1 MSDYTPTT
9 EEVLPPLSEEVIK
22 ELALLGLDQMV
33 EVDDTKAEQF
43 LAHVDRWL
51 AEVKAQ
57 EAKTERERI
66 MKMLADVLDMM
77 TESDEFEVA
86 IQLIQSDAVSVYG
99 YEWINERLAI
109 LRGIEQ

>member
-9 EEVLPPLSEEVIK
+9 EEVLPPLNEEVIK

-33 EVDDTKAEQF
+33 EVDDEKAEQF

-57 EAKTERERI
+57 TISQFIDETGVSLDAARSLMAKAWEEGYAAGD
-66 MKMLADVLDMM
+66 ADAHTKDRLDRHNP
-77 TESDEFEVA
+77 
-86 IQLIQSDAVSVYG
+86 Y
-99 YEWINERLAI
+99 INGETK
-109 LRGIEQ
+109 